1 VSDDDTL
8 VRAIPNEDGTLAIHN
23 PDGSIRT
30 DESYTDWER
39 LQAMTEDEIET
50 NAVSDVDNPPL
61 TTGELERLTLPNQFR
76 DVRQRLNLNVFQFAE
91 RFGIP
96 IATALAWETGK
107 AVPDAGALV
116 LLRVIEH
123 DPEAV
128 IRVVH
133 SRAAD

>member
-1 VSDDDTL
+1 MSDDDTL
-8 VRAIPNEDGTLAIHN
+8 VRAIPNEDGTFTIDN

-30 DESYTDWER
+30 DVNRTDWER
-39 LQAMTEDEIET
+39 LHSMTEDEIEE
-50 NAVSDVDNPPL
+50 NALSDPDNPPL
-61 TTGELERLTLPNQFR
+61 TTEELEQLAQPNEFR
-76 DVRQRLNLNVFQFAE
+76 DVRQRLNLTVFQFAE

-96 IATALAWETGK
+96 IATVLAWESGE
-107 AVPDAGALV
+107 ALPDAGARV

>member
-1 VSDDDTL
+1 MNDENTL
-8 VRAIPNEDGTLAIHN
+8 VRAILNDDSTFTVFN

-30 DESYTDWER
+30 DETRTDWDR
-39 LQAMTEDEIET
+39 VNAMTEEEIWE
-50 NAVSDVDNPPL
+50 NALSDPDNPPL
-61 TTGELERLTLPNQFR
+61 TSEELERLAQPNQFR
-76 DVRQRLNLNVFQFAE
+76 DVRQRLNLTVLQFAE
-91 RFGIP
+91 QFGIP
-96 IATALAWETGK
+96 IATVLAWETGT
-107 AVPDAGALV
+107 ALPDAGALV